1 MDPSFWLQAWR
12 EDRTAFHQPG
22 VNPHL
27 AGHLDALALAPGS
40 RVFLPLCGKTLDI
53 GWLLARGFR
62 VAGAELSPLAIEQL
76 FAQLEVEPQVTELGT
91 VARWA
96 APGLDVFVGD
106 VFDVTRDMLGPVDAT
121 FDRAALVALPADM
134 RARYAAHLVEIT
146 GGAPQLLV
154 TFEYDPAVMEGPP
167 FSISADDVQT
177 YYGDRYDARLLA
189 AAPVPSGP
197 LADRDVREVV
207 WLLR

>member
-12 EDRTAFHQPG
+12 ENRTAFHRPD

-27 AGHLDALALAPGS
+27 AAHLDELALGPGD

-53 GWLLARGFR
+53 GWLLARGFA
-62 VAGAELSPLAIEQL
+62 VAGAEISPLAIEQL
-76 FAQLEVEPQVTELGT
+76 FQALGVEPQVAELGPVT
-91 VARWA
+91 RCA

-106 VFDVTRDMLGPVDAT
+106 VFDVSRETLGPVDAT

-134 RARYAAHLVEIT
+134 RARYATHVAEIT

-154 TFEYDPAVMEGPP
+154 TFEYEPSVMEGPP
-167 FSISADDVQT
+167 FSVPADEVRAL
-177 YYGDRYDARLLA
+177 YGERYDARMLA
-189 AAPVPSGP
+189 AGPVREGV
-197 LADRDVREVV
+197 LADRDIREVV